1 MGCNYMQTQSSNL
14 IKVEEQ
20 AKLLGISTRHLH
32 AITRQ
37 RLVPVVRL
45 GRSIRYNPAAVA
57 AAIEKTLTQR
67 ALA

>member
-1 MGCNYMQTQSSNL
+1 MGCNNMQTQSSNL

-57 AAIEKTLTQR
+57 AAIEKNLTQR

>member
-1 MGCNYMQTQSSNL
+1 MGCKNMQTHTTNL
-14 IKVEEQ
+14 IKVQEQ

-32 AITRQ
+32 DLTRR

-45 GRSIRYNPAAVA
+45 GRSIRYNPQAVA
-57 AAIEKTLTQR
+57 TAIEKNLTQK

>member
-1 MGCNYMQTQSSNL
+1 MQTQSTKL
-14 IKVEEQ
+14 ITVREQ
-20 AKLLGISTRHLH
+20 AALLSVSTRHLH
-32 AITRQ
+32 DLTRQ

-57 AAIEKTLTQR
+57 AAIEKNLTQR

>member
-14 IKVEEQ
+14 IKVQEQ

-32 AITRQ
+32 DLTRQ

-57 AAIEKTLTQR
+57 AAIEKNLTQK

>member
-1 MGCNYMQTQSSNL
+1 MGCNYMQTQTSNL

-57 AAIEKTLTQR
+57 AAIEKNLTQR